1 MQCVWDTRR
10 ATPSEGYSAPS
21 GGARMPVAL
30 LLGSLTALF
39 VVATHLLGLGNR
51 IGPGL
56 AALGDRMII
65 ASYAG
70 AALLGVVNLTRIHA
84 RRVLLRRAGWGNSLL
99 LLGGLL
105 GFGAA
110 VLAQGPSGTVPDW
123 VFLHVL
129 SPLYASMYGLV
140 AFLLA
145 ISLGVRIAPSWPV
158 PFGVRR
164 LDHRWYWP
172 EHLSPV
178 QRLVAASSRPNA
190 EWRWRVSS
198 SFAHRWQ
205 RRR

>member
-1 MQCVWDTRR
+1 
-10 ATPSEGYSAPS
+10 
-21 GGARMPVAL
+21 MPVAL

-51 IGPGL
+51 IGPGGL

-145 ISLGVRIAPSWPV
+145 TSLGVRTAPS
-158 PFGVRR
+158 
-164 LDHRWYWP
+164 
-172 EHLSPV
+172 
-178 QRLVAASSRPNA
+178 
-190 EWRWRVSS
+190 
-198 SFAHRWQ
+198 
-205 RRR
+205 